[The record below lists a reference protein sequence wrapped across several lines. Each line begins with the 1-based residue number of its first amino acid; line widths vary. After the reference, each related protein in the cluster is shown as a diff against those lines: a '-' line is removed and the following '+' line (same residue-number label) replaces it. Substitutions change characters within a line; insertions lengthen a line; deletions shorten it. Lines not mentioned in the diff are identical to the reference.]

1 MENILSFDINKEL
14 DGRRVLITGGT
25 KGIGRAIV
33 ERLLKAGATI
43 ITTARTIPDDLLDSV
58 GFIQANVS
66 TPEGTEKIIKETL
79 EKLGGLD
86 ILINNV
92 GGSSSSTAGA
102 LTLNDDDWLQTFN
115 QNLFFSCTFGSWIF
129 TFYD

>member
-1 MENILSFDINKEL
+1 MEA
-14 DGRRVLITGGT
+14 VLITGRT
-25 KGIGRAIV
+25 KGIGRSIV

-43 ITTARTIPDDLLDSV
+43 ITTARTIPDDLPDSV
-58 GFIQANVS
+58 GFIQANVT

-79 EKLGGLD
+79 EKFGGLD

-102 LTLNDDDWLQTFN
+102 L
-115 QNLFFSCTFGSWIF
+115 NLEEIAELVAFIVSDRASYITGSEYIIDGGIIR
-129 TFYD
+129 TI